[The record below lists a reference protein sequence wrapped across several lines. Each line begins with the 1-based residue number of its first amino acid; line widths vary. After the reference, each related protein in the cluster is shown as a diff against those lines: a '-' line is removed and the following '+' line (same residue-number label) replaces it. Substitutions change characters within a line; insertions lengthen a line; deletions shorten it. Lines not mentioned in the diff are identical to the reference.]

1 MSDTNTTSL
10 ALSIAAI
17 ASALVGVCVICAKRM
32 KRCRS
37 ACCDA
42 EMNTATPPPTRQPT
56 ETAAEDTALLRAAVE
71 VITRSRANSGAP
83 AVVVTDASRA

>member
-17 ASALVGVCVICAKRM
+17 ASALVGVAVICAKRM
-32 KRCRS
+32 RKCHS
-37 ACCDA
+37 GCCDA
-42 EMNTATPPPTRQPT
+42 EMSATPVQSRRAT
-56 ETAAEDTALLRAAVE
+56 ETVDENTALLRAAVE
-71 VITRSRANSGAP
+71 VITRSRAGSGAP